1 MSGIT
6 RDDLNVLRID
16 WPSLQPVGG
25 LASEPYVGAFVIQIK
40 NGREYDN
47 HRIFIDIREGLQRMP
62 VAYHLNPKST
72 RAQYIIQGGTSGAH
86 YDRSQR
92 NLPGTNES
100 AFWICQGGFES
111 IYLAIES
118 TVEARIGAFL
128 NHIASVL
135 NS

>member
-6 RDDLNVLRID
+6 RDDLKALRID

-40 NGREYDN
+40 NGGGHDN

-72 RAQYIIQGGTSGAH
+72 KARYIIQGGTSAAH

-92 NLPGTNES
+92 NLPGTNTP
-100 AFWICQGGFES
+100 AHWICQGGFES

-118 TVEARIGAFL
+118 TVGARIGAFL